1 MVVDGVDGVDRKDF
15 QKIKEDLKRL
25 KNYQFIRDDL
35 VLSYL
40 FNIFLLRKWVS
51 KIFKATFFGKNL
63 LTVQC
68 VGHTPLNVGYTMHH
82 VD

>member
-40 FNIFLLRKWVS
+40 LIEVAPNRIF
-51 KIFKATFFGKNL
+51 I
-63 LTVQC
+63 
-68 VGHTPLNVGYTMHH
+68 
-82 VD
+82 

>member
-40 FNIFLLRKWVS
+40 FKNI
-51 KIFKATFFGKNL
+51 
-63 LTVQC
+63 
-68 VGHTPLNVGYTMHH
+68 
-82 VD
+82 

>member
-40 FNIFLLRKWVS
+40 FYYYYYVCIQIYSFLPFIFIVIHSFDLW
-51 KIFKATFFGKNL
+51 FTQGQPNHF
-63 LTVQC
+63 
-68 VGHTPLNVGYTMHH
+68 
-82 VD
+82 